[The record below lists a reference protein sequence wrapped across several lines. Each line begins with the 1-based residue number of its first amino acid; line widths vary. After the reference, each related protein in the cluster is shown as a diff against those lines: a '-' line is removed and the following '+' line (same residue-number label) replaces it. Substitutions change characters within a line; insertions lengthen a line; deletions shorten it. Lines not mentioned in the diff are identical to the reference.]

1 LLLPMRA
8 RRTAANGP
16 GELRVAAGEAWSAA
30 LPPCEPRVR
39 VPARRPFTDS
49 PRCCCCRV
57 RRALLPLLLL
67 PQACCCCR
75 CKRAA
80 AAVTAA
86 AASMLLRMT
95 RWVVVDV
102 ATYFFGF
109 VSPAP
114 ELAWLRLRAD
124 VLLYAVGFC
133 CCGCR
138 VTVFVS
144 VILEG

>member
-1 LLLPMRA
+1 MQTPSLYTRSSKTPQH
-8 RRTAANGP
+8 AAIR
-16 GELRVAAGEAWSAA
+16 LR
-30 LPPCEPRVR
+30 
-39 VPARRPFTDS
+39 
-49 PRCCCCRV
+49 
-57 RRALLPLLLL
+57 
-67 PQACCCCR
+67 
-75 CKRAA
+75 
-80 AAVTAA
+80 
-86 AASMLLRMT
+86 ASMLLRMT

>member
-1 LLLPMRA
+1 MEASAIVVVAVPFETLPEIFM
-8 RRTAANGP
+8 P
-16 GELRVAAGEAWSAA
+16 SLA
-30 LPPCEPRVR
+30 LAFVKR
-39 VPARRPFTDS
+39 VPAVQPSS
-49 PRCCCCRV
+49 PEISPPNC
-57 RRALLPLLLL
+57 
-67 PQACCCCR
+67 
-75 CKRAA
+75 
-80 AAVTAA
+80 T
-86 AASMLLRMT
+86 
-95 RWVVVDV
+95 VV
-102 ATYFFGF
+102 GF